1 MLITEQRHQY
11 NWSFVFLC
19 ANIDAIDIGTRIGVP
34 QDTAMAYNSLDPV
47 AMSSTYATARKMARR
62 RSGLEMSSSYEDRCE
77 ASRGSKTTA

>member
-47 AMSSTYATARKMARR
+47 AMSSTYATAPKNGPTSLRP
-62 RSGLEMSSSYEDRCE
+62 EMSSSYEDRCE